1 MGYTHEIEIG
11 NIRISG
17 EVDLGRTDH
26 NQEKHTLVECD
37 SLSIEVEIDLGP
49 NGEVEVS
56 AILSEVQLENYR
68 MLLIRDFA
76 ERHNLEKWVS

>member
-1 MGYTHEIEIG
+1 MSYTHEIEIG

-17 EVDLGRTDH
+17 EVELGRTEH
-26 NQEKHTLVECD
+26 NHERCTLVECD

-68 MLLIRDFA
+68 MLLVRDFA
-76 ERHNLEKWVS
+76 ERNHLEKWVS